1 MRDLLTRGTLLAM
14 PTNADAAALT
24 VPRRQ
29 PSPSRS
35 WRSLAR
41 AVRLGGRLAL
51 AAAAGASTFAVL
63 AVVLASA
70 GSVIVAVAAGAVSL
84 AGILITARRGGA
96 AYTVPAATGTLVAFD
111 WYQFPPTHPH
121 ALPDAASV
129 AGLLV
134 YLGVATLV
142 GELAASGGRRATRS
156 EAARGELI
164 EEQAALRRVATLVAQ
179 GEPPGDVFAAVARE
193 VGRLVGADA
202 THMVRYEG
210 HGAGLAVAG
219 WRASG
224 GHIPV
229 GTRADLRG
237 DNVARFVL
245 QTGSAARVDDY
256 VDASGPVAAMLRD
269 VGIRSSVGSP
279 VIVDGRLWGVV
290 MASSKAAEPLPPGT
304 EDRIAAFTELVG
316 TAISNTESRAVADR
330 LADEQAALRRVA
342 MLVANNVSSAE
353 LFEIVARECGRLL
366 AADRCGLL
374 RYEDDDAITALHMWA
389 ADGRT
394 VATQRRF
401 ALDGPSLS
409 RQILATGRP
418 GRIEEW
424 STAHGA
430 IADVVREYGGG
441 CAVGSPIVL
450 DGRVWGALIVQ
461 TTHGDTLGAET
472 ESRVANFCDLVAT
485 ALSNLQARQQVRRL
499 AEEQTAL
506 RRVATLVARGAP
518 ASEIFC
524 GAATELGRLL
534 GVDDMRMVRYE
545 GDAAVIVGS
554 WGELT
559 RDLPVGMRMPL
570 GGEHVS
576 AVIHRTGRPERVDY
590 AAAQG
595 PGVELL
601 RGLGVHTSV
610 GCPIVVEGRL
620 WGAMVA
626 ASLRPGAMASDT
638 ESRMAEFTDLVAT
651 AIANLNA
658 RSELADSR
666 ARIVA
671 ATDEERRRV
680 VRDLHDGA
688 QQRLIHTVITLKL
701 ARRALERA
709 EEAVPLVTEALQQA
723 ENATEELRELAH
735 GILPA
740 VLTRG
745 GLPAGVEALASR
757 MPIPVDLDVDVARL
771 PTAVEA
777 TAYFVVA
784 EALTNVAKH
793 ARARAAAVS
802 VWVERETLEVEV
814 VDNGIG
820 GARPDGTGLV
830 GLADRV
836 ATVAGDLRVET
847 PLCGGTRVL
856 ASIPLLSS

>member
-1 MRDLLTRGTLLAM
+1 MRDLVNRGTLLAM
-14 PTNADAAALT
+14 PTNADAAAIT
-24 VPRRQ
+24 VPIRE
-29 PSPSRS
+29 PVPGRS
-35 WRSLAR
+35 LRSLAHTPR
-41 AVRLGGRLAL
+41 IVARLAF
-51 AAAAGASTFAVL
+51 AFAAGAATFAVL
-63 AVVLASA
+63 AVVLAA
-70 GSVIVAVAAGAVSL
+70 ADSVFAAVAVGPVSL
-84 AGILITARRGGA
+84 VGIVITARRGGA
-96 AYTVPAATGTLVAFD
+96 AYAVPAAIGALVAFD

-121 ALPDAASV
+121 AVPDAASM
-129 AGLLV
+129 ASLLV

-142 GELAASGGRRATRS
+142 GELAASAGRRAARS
-156 EAARGELI
+156 EVAHGELI

-179 GEPPGDVFAAVARE
+179 GVPAGEVFAAVARE

-202 THMVRYEG
+202 THMGRYEG
-210 HGAGLAVAG
+210 NGIALAVAG
-219 WRASG
+219 WHAAG

-229 GTRADLRG
+229 GTRADIRG
-237 DNVARFVL
+237 DNVARLVR
-245 QTGSAARVDDY
+245 QTGAPARIDDY
-256 VDASGPVAAMLRD
+256 DGASGPVAAMLRD
-269 VGIRSSVGSP
+269 VGIRSSVGCP

-290 MASSKAAEPLPPGT
+290 MASSKGEEPLPAGT
-304 EDRIAAFTELVG
+304 EERIAAFTELVA

-342 MLVANNVSSAE
+342 MLVANNVDSAE
-353 LFEIVARECGRLL
+353 LFEAVARECGVLL
-366 AADRCGLL
+366 DVDRCGLL
-374 RYEDDDAITALHMWA
+374 RYEDDQTMTALYTWA
-389 ADGRT
+389 ADGRAI
-394 VATQRRF
+394 ATQRRF
-401 ALDGPSLS
+401 PLDGPSLS
-409 RQILATGRP
+409 RQILATVRP
-418 GRIEEW
+418 GRIEDW
-424 STAHGA
+424 SAAAGT
-430 IADVVREYGGG
+430 IAGVIREYGGG
-441 CAVGSPIVL
+441 SSVGSPIVL

-461 TTHGDTLGAET
+461 TTHGDTLGPDT
-472 ESRVANFCDLVAT
+472 ESRVANFSDLVAT
-485 ALSNLQARQQVRRL
+485 ALSNMQAREEVRRL
-499 AEEQTAL
+499 ADDQAAL
-506 RRVATLVARGAP
+506 RRLATLVARESP
-518 ASEIFC
+518 ATEIFDV
-524 GAATELGRLL
+524 AAQELGRVL
-534 GVDDMRMVRYE
+534 GADDMRVVRYD
-545 GDAAVIVGS
+545 DAAVIVGS
-554 WGELT
+554 WGELSES
-559 RDLPVGMRMPL
+559 LPIGMRVPL
-570 GGEHVS
+570 GGENVS
-576 AVIHRTGRPERVDY
+576 ALIYRTGRPERVDY
-590 AAAQG
+590 TDAHG
-595 PGVELL
+595 PTVEML
-601 RGLGVHTSV
+601 RGLGIHMSV
-610 GCPIVVEGRL
+610 GCPIVVEGCL

-626 ASLRPGAMASDT
+626 ASLRPGAMPPDT
-638 ESRMAEFTDLVAT
+638 ESRMTEFTELVAT
-651 AIANLNA
+651 AISNLHA

-723 ENATEELRELAH
+723 ENATAELRELAH

-757 MPIPVDLDVDVARL
+757 MPIPVDLDVDVDRL

-793 ARARAAAVS
+793 AGARAAAVS
-802 VWVERETLEVEV
+802 VRIARERLEVEV